1 MNILHIDC
9 SPRIPSYSRRL
20 SAAVLDRIVA
30 AHPQACVVRRD
41 LGLNPLPHAD
51 TDYAETLGSPAA
63 LAACAGSK
71 AVELSEH
78 LIQELEASDVLLIG
92 TPMHNFTVPSTLKSW
107 IDQILRMGRSLTTTS
122 AGEKTGLLANRPVYL
137 AIASGGMFSGERAKQ
152 PDFLTSYLT
161 AALGCIGLK
170 NLQFLSLQGTAFL
183 DAEQLAGQQE
193 AQLSS
198 LLLPE

>member
-1 MNILHIDC
+1 
-9 SPRIPSYSRRL
+9 L

-30 AHPQACVVRRD
+30 AHPQARVVRRD
-41 LGLNPLPHAD
+41 LGLNPLPHTDA
-51 TDYAETLGSPAA
+51 DYAEALGSPAA

-71 AVELSEH
+71 AVDLSEH

-122 AGEKTGLLANRPVYL
+122 TGEKTGLLADRPVYL

-152 PDFLTSYLT
+152 PDFLTPYL
-161 AALGCIGLK
+161 
-170 NLQFLSLQGTAFL
+170 
-183 DAEQLAGQQE
+183 
-193 AQLSS
+193 
-198 LLLPE
+198 